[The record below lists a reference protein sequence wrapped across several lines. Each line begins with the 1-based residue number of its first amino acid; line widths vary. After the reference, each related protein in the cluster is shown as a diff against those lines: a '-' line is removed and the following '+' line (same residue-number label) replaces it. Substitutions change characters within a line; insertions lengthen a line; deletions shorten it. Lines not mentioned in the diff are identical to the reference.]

1 MVIQNPTSSRHK
13 LAVFRMSHTIQDMCF
28 KRYATSLWDP
38 LCSQK
43 MHVQLQQGYDAQS
56 ANLVTVLFYEQ
67 CKCKSYR
74 HLLQATN
81 KASPHIHFS
90 DAQLAA
96 S

>member
-1 MVIQNPTSSRHK
+1 
-13 LAVFRMSHTIQDMCF
+13 MCF

-56 ANLVTVLFYEQ
+56 ANLVTVLLNEQ

-81 KASPHIHFS
+81 KASKKAGKPLQFVLSLGNFLTSISVMHN
-90 DAQLAA
+90 
-96 S
+96 